1 MFDYRKHRWIIPL
14 VISLSILIADQISKI
29 WIVAELGPE
38 PALRYKTIIGDW
50 FRFVYSQNTGI
61 AFNFFSDMSPV
72 FIITSVLISAL
83 VIYGYI
89 AHLPNHSVFVQS
101 SIGLILGGAM
111 GNTFD
116 RIRVGFVIDFI
127 QVGWWPVFNVADSA
141 ITTGAIVLA
150 IYLLV
155 VGDERD
161 VPRSAPPRDDV
172 LLYELLEQGVDKH
185 HKKQHSQ
192 RDV

>member
-1 MFDYRKHRWIIPL
+1 MFDYRKHRWLIPL
-14 VISLSILIADQISKI
+14 IISLVILIADQISKI
-29 WIVAELGPE
+29 WIVEQLGPE
-38 PALRYKTIIGDW
+38 PALKYKTIIGDW

-61 AFNFFSDMSPV
+61 AFNFFPDMSPV

-89 AHLPNHSVFVQS
+89 AHLPNRSLFVQF

-111 GNTFD
+111 GNTID
-116 RIRVGFVIDFI
+116 RIRMGFVIDFI

-141 ITTGAIVLA
+141 ITTGAVILA

-155 VGDERD
+155 AGDRYD
-161 VPRSAPPRDDV
+161 VPRPAPRDDE
-172 LLYELLEQGVDKH
+172 LLYELLEKRVDTQQKLH
-185 HKKQHSQ
+185 H
-192 RDV
+192 D